1 MDHARCTLDDKPY
14 TAFDFSKLPPVTLEN
29 YRRSLVCAEC
39 EGPAFFRKQSADGR
53 APCFGGRPHKPGCS
67 LASQEGGAWG
77 VDGGDG
83 EDERLNPGDR
93 IVVDLRLDVGSAGA
107 PGGNPSDRQHGQ
119 GRFFGGSNGEQRSRT
134 YKRLRAMLR
143 ALVEGHGLATS
154 NQIIELTGVIE
165 MPARE
170 FFVPFSEV
178 ASLPAGQYRGF
189 WGSLSDARHGKDG
202 AIYLNTGGLT
212 EPSIRVPEADK
223 QVLLEMV
230 KAENLEELSGAY
242 VLVLGKVGTA
252 RDNGKRF
259 ITNKGALYLAML
271 VQKQH

>member
-1 MDHARCTLDDKPY
+1 
-14 TAFDFSKLPPVTLEN
+14 
-29 YRRSLVCAEC
+29 
-39 EGPAFFRKQSADGR
+39 
-53 APCFGGRPHKPGCS
+53 
-67 LASQEGGAWG
+67 
-77 VDGGDG
+77 
-83 EDERLNPGDR
+83 
-93 IVVDLRLDVGSAGA
+93 
-107 PGGNPSDRQHGQ
+107 
-119 GRFFGGSNGEQRSRT
+119 
-134 YKRLRAMLR
+134 MLR

-230 KAENLEELSGAY
+230 KAETLEELSGAY

-252 RDNGKRF
+252 KDNGKRF